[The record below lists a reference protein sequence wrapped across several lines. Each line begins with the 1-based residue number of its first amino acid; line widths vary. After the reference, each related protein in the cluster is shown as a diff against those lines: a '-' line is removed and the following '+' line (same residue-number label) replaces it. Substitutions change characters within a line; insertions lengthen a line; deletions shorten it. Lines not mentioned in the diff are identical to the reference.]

1 MKSHLLKRI
10 RKRFFG
16 GKPGE
21 RPKKV
26 SEAEAKARA
35 EAKAK
40 AEELRRKRT
49 EELVQATGWTP
60 EEAFKAYR
68 SAWTENGIFFREY
81 MNNRLYELQDEE
93 YEEACVR
100 IRVRRALRQFR
111 TDAVA
116 RAAGWDKKTAKR
128 AYSSAINELGI
139 SFKEYMRYR
148 LYEIPEGELSSR
160 WPEVKLAHDEE
171 AEKRRK
177 ERRELTISKIADETG
192 WSSEEVEVK
201 VQDAIDRTSCYPLE
215 YYEFRMFEM
224 TEEQQAEVC
233 LHPLSSAVNGLYNQ
247 NRLFMSLTLN
257 KAICNEYFKEF
268 IPRRWCSTL
277 NMKRKNFTR
286 TFESCS
292 RIIYKPIMGHMG
304 YGIETFDLGKQ
315 TVDEVFDILQSYPP
329 GVAEEYVRQHS
340 VLSELCPDSVNT
352 IRIVTVVSKRRPVT
366 RDGKYM
372 DVAYA
377 AIRIG
382 AGSSV
387 VDNFHSGGMCAS
399 VDVETGEV
407 MTHATDMNCHIFET
421 HPVTGAGIKGL
432 RVPYFRE
439 AIELVRKA
447 CDMPLV
453 EGQIGWDI
461 AIGEDGPQLIEVNM
475 DPGIVLLSTPYA
487 IDKWPSR
494 PVLEKYLFE

>member
-10 RKRFFG
+10 RSRFFG

-26 SEAEAKARA
+26 SEAE
-35 EAKAK
+35 AK

-93 YEEACVR
+93 YEEACIR
-100 IRVRRALRQFR
+100 IRVRRAIRQFR
-111 TDAVA
+111 TDAVVKA
-116 RAAGWDKKTAKR
+116 TGWDEKKAKEAHNR
-128 AYSSAINELGI
+128 ARREFGI
-139 SFKEYMRYR
+139 SFKDYMRYEI
-148 LYEIPEGELSSR
+148 YKIPEEEISSR
-160 WPEVKLAHDEE
+160 WAQIQLAHDEA
-171 AEKRRK
+171 AEKEKK
-177 ERRELTISKIADETG
+177 EKKEYELSLIADETG
-192 WSSEEVEVK
+192 WTHEDVEARVN
-201 VQDAIDRTSCYPLE
+201 DAITRTRCNTLE
-215 YYEFRMFEM
+215 YYEYRMFEM
-224 TEEQQAEVC
+224 SEEQQAEVC
-233 LHPLSSAVNGLYNQ
+233 LHPLTAAVNRLYNQ
-247 NRLFMSLTLN
+247 NRLFMSVTLN

-277 NMKRKNFTR
+277 NMKRKDFTR
-286 TFESCS
+286 NFESCS
-292 RIIYKPIMGHMG
+292 RIIYKPIMGHKG
-304 YGIETFDLGKQ
+304 FGIETFDLGKQ
-315 TVDEVFDILQSYPP
+315 TIDEVFDILQSYPP

-399 VDVETGEV
+399 VDVETGEI
-407 MTHATDMNCHIFET
+407 MTHATDMSCHIFEI
-421 HPVTGAGIKGL
+421 HPATGARIKGVK
-432 RVPYFRE
+432 VPYFRE

-461 AIGEDGPQLIEVNM
+461 AICEDGPQLIEVNM
-475 DPGIVLLSTPYA
+475 EPGIVLLSTPYA